1 MAVAGLPPGLER
13 VQQILHPQMWSCSTQ
28 QNLGHYSRA
37 LCQDVRILSELFWSS
52 IVCPFFSEKLKSIQL
67 VLGEYDMY
75 NYREEFPEHT
85 AKIRRKIIHPKVVL
99 FEFLGDKI
107 VSFVYSLSLCL

>member
-1 MAVAGLPPGLER
+1 M
-13 VQQILHPQMWSCSTQ
+13 
-28 QNLGHYSRA
+28 
-37 LCQDVRILSELFWSS
+37 
-52 IVCPFFSEKLKSIQL
+52 
-67 VLGEYDMY
+67 LGEYDMY